1 MNGYVLFAITVILQ
15 TTGQILEKYGLNRL
29 TEPITLSNIP
39 ASIKTVLSSPY
50 IVAGVA
56 CSAFGLIF
64 WIAALSRFKLSF
76 MYPLGAIIYILIAI
90 ASHWIL
96 KESVS
101 ATHWIGIIIIC
112 AGVFLLNYG
121 Q

>member
-1 MNGYVLFAITVILQ
+1 MNGYILFAITVILQ

-39 ASIKTVLSSPY
+39 ASVKHVMSNPY
-50 IVAGVA
+50 ILAGVA
-56 CSAFGLIF
+56 CSAFGLVF
-64 WIAALSRFKLSF
+64 WIAALSKFKLSF
-76 MYPLGAIIYILIAI
+76 MYPLGAVIYILIALL
-90 ASHWIL
+90 SHWIL

-101 ATHWIGIIIIC
+101 PTHWIGIIIIC

-121 Q
+121 R

>member
-1 MNGYVLFAITVILQ
+1 MNGYILFAITVILQ
-15 TTGQILEKYGLNRL
+15 TTGQILEKYGLNQL
-29 TEPITLSNIP
+29 TSPITLSDIP
-39 ASIKTVLSSPY
+39 GSIKTVITNPY
-50 IVAGVA
+50 IIGGVA

-64 WIAALSRFKLSF
+64 WIAALSKFKLSF

-90 ASHWIL
+90 LSHWIL

-101 ATHWIGIIIIC
+101 PTHWIGIIIIC